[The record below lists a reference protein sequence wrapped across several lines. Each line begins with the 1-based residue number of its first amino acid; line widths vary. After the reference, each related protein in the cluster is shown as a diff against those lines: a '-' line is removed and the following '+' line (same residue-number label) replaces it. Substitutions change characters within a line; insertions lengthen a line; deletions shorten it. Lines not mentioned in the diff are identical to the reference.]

1 MGFPQWKVLME
12 AHLQAKGLDVWRVTN
27 EGKRNKNKSE
37 KQHDAIAKSTLLS
50 SLCDSVFNR
59 VFNSPNAHELWK
71 LIVENEEGT
80 KDVANQKY
88 HILGDKFA
96 NFKQLESKD
105 AHDMYSRLNI
115 LVNEING
122 LGVKNVEDGDINW
135 KILQVLRKP
144 DYDIIKTL
152 LLKEDLENKK
162 PNELINQIIA
172 HEYSMGMSKPQGGAS
187 SSSPTSLT
195 AKHTCKLHQP
205 RRQEESSSDEHEEE
219 ESDDEESS
227 SEDEQVSRAI
237 RYHHDKVA
245 KHVRKLYKLGYETR
259 IRRDEVGVFKMASKK
274 KKSKTKKHLACSA
287 IHKLSPPPM
296 CLMAK
301 DKEHDELKK
310 LNEEPKL
317 KFENLQS
324 SSDASIPCD
333 ILCAIPIV
341 KVDVSTS
348 CDLISC
354 KENVVE
360 ILDEKFEQE
369 NEMLKQEVERLMED
383 LRRLKG
389 KVHMEQSQPSQNNPA
404 KGVNKLEKG
413 SIVICFKCHK
423 EGHKSYQCKEEKAQQ
438 KSSNKGNNKGKGD
451 KKAKEEQKKSP
462 HLKALLGDFD
472 AKGGEN
478 VTKQAKGD
486 NKTNTLLPSWSKES
500 IVDKGGE
507 LWPKEERKREEKK

>member
-1 MGFPQWKVLME
+1 
-12 AHLQAKGLDVWRVTN
+12 
-27 EGKRNKNKSE
+27 
-37 KQHDAIAKSTLLS
+37 
-50 SLCDSVFNR
+50 
-59 VFNSPNAHELWK
+59 
-71 LIVENEEGT
+71 
-80 KDVANQKY
+80 
-88 HILGDKFA
+88 
-96 NFKQLESKD
+96 
-105 AHDMYSRLNI
+105 
-115 LVNEING
+115 VNEING

-301 DKEHDELKK
+301 GNNDISDDSSSSEIESDEICEMMNLINQQQEYMLKQDEKIKTLKANEELNASFVSRYENLLNKFNLLDKEHDELKK

-324 SSDASIPCD
+324 SLDASIPCD
-333 ILCAIPIV
+333 ILCAIPMV

-360 ILDEKFEQE
+360 ILDEKF
-369 NEMLKQEVERLMED
+369 
-383 LRRLKG
+383 
-389 KVHMEQSQPSQNNPA
+389 
-404 KGVNKLEKG
+404 
-413 SIVICFKCHK
+413 
-423 EGHKSYQCKEEKAQQ
+423 
-438 KSSNKGNNKGKGD
+438 
-451 KKAKEEQKKSP
+451 
-462 HLKALLGDFD
+462 
-472 AKGGEN
+472 
-478 VTKQAKGD
+478 
-486 NKTNTLLPSWSKES
+486 
-500 IVDKGGE
+500 
-507 LWPKEERKREEKK
+507 